1 MLKGNSTKKRKET
14 GYGRVASSS
23 IVITLLVVLSLM
35 INSLI
40 RNIEKPI
47 RINSFMSIGLSFN
60 TGISFGLFSSFP
72 IVVLILSLVIIFSV
86 GAFFFLKVY
95 KKELNRLESIGFSL
109 LLAGASSNL
118 IERIFYGRI
127 TDFIKIGWWPMFN
140 IADSFICVGAG
151 LLVIALVR
159 KEKR

>member
-1 MLKGNSTKKRKET
+1 
-14 GYGRVASSS
+14 
-23 IVITLLVVLSLM
+23 
-35 INSLI
+35 
-40 RNIEKPI
+40 
-47 RINSFMSIGLSFN
+47 MSIGLSFN
-60 TGISFGLFSSFP
+60 TGVSFGLFSSFP

-109 LLAGASSNL
+109 LLAGALSNL

-151 LLVIALVR
+151 LLVVALVR

>member
-14 GYGRVASSS
+14 GYGRVASLS

-40 RNIEKPI
+40 WNIEKPI

-60 TGISFGLFSSFP
+60 TGVSFGLFSSFP

-109 LLAGASSNL
+109 LLAGALSNL

-151 LLVIALVR
+151 LLVVALVR
-159 KEKR
+159 KEK